1 MKAGHPPIPRPR
13 QLHKQKAYMKTNLRI
28 LTLAAA
34 LCVGLALPAV
44 AQGKHDHKHL
54 VTPKGGKL
62 LDKTEPHAEFVVEK
76 DRSVTINFYNDE
88 MKPVAVTT
96 QTVTVQADAKDGKV
110 KLEFEKKGD
119 TLVSKTKLPEGDGY
133 NVVVQFKQTADAKP
147 MNIRFKLDLAACGE
161 CKRAEYACVCEH
173 AHEDDKKKK

>member
-1 MKAGHPPIPRPR
+1 
-13 QLHKQKAYMKTNLRI
+13 MKTNLRI

-44 AQGKHDHKHL
+44 AQDKHDHKHL

-62 LDKTEPHAEFVVEK
+62 LDETEPHAEFVVEK

-119 TLVSKTKLPEGDGY
+119 TLVSKTKLPEGDL
-133 NVVVQFKQTADAKP
+133 KPKPAK
-147 MNIRFKLDLAACGE
+147 K
-161 CKRAEYACVCEH
+161 
-173 AHEDDKKKK
+173 